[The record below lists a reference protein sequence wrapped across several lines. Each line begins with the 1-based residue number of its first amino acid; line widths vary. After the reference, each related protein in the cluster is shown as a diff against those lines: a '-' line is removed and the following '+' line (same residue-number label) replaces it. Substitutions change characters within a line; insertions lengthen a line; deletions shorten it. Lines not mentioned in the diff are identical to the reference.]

1 MLMNMK
7 QRKPIHNLT
16 MQYSRPCLVLCINVL
31 TEKSLAIW
39 MNEHVN
45 VGDISV
51 QKTSLPITDLSIYTL
66 IALGD
71 SSNLIT
77 SISRTITTRQ

>member
-16 MQYSRPCLVLCINVL
+16 MQYSHACMVLCINVL

-71 SSNLIT
+71 SSNRIT
-77 SISRTITTRQ
+77 SISRTITPRQ

>member
-7 QRKPIHNLT
+7 QRKPIHSL
-16 MQYSRPCLVLCINVL
+16 SCLVLCINVL

-39 MNEHVN
+39 INEHVN

-51 QKTSLPITDLSIYTL
+51 QKMSLPITDLSIYTL

-71 SSNLIT
+71 SSNLLS
-77 SISRTITTRQ
+77 SISQTITPRQ

>member
-1 MLMNMK
+1 
-7 QRKPIHNLT
+7 
-16 MQYSRPCLVLCINVL
+16 
-31 TEKSLAIW
+31 

-77 SISRTITTRQ
+77 SISRTITLRQ